1 VPARKVGSKQRAD
14 AYKHEHEAIL
24 RPEAGTQAQFRK
36 KKPPRTYRYDSSLSP
51 ALEWDG
57 NNASRELGEWLI
69 AQIEEATALG
79 APHRFAEGRR
89 FGGVVVH
96 GLDDAVRALK
106 ALSKPFL
113 DWAGKAE
120 RLSFDVATLPLFV
133 HERLSTKAILET
145 LKSHERDQFPPLVRG
160 WPLRWMGSSLPA
172 RNSRS
177 ST

>member
-1 VPARKVGSKQRAD
+1 MTRLDGGGAGHMPNLVPHGRWWRGMILAVGSRDAGGPNVPARKVGSKQRAD
-14 AYKHEHEAIL
+14 AYRHEHEAIL

-51 ALEWDG
+51 ALDWDG
-57 NNASRELGEWLI
+57 SNAARELGEWLI

-79 APHRFAEGRR
+79 PPHRFAEGRR

-113 DWAGKAE
+113 DWAGSC
-120 RLSFDVATLPLFV
+120 R
-133 HERLSTKAILET
+133 
-145 LKSHERDQFPPLVRG
+145 
-160 WPLRWMGSSLPA
+160 
-172 RNSRS
+172 
-177 ST
+177 